1 MVDSA
6 ALLRSI
12 AAQDPL
18 AASLDGE
25 LKPGP
30 EVTDRE
36 GLTAY
41 VRDTAGSIF
50 HPCGTCAMGTDP
62 GAGAVVAPDLRVH
75 GVEGLTVADAS
86 VMPLIT
92 SGNLNAPA
100 LMIGEKAASL
110 IAARL

>member
-1 MVDSA
+1 
-6 ALLRSI
+6 
-12 AAQDPL
+12 
-18 AASLDGE
+18 
-25 LKPGP
+25 
-30 EVTDRE
+30 
-36 GLTAY
+36 
-41 VRDTAGSIF
+41 
-50 HPCGTCAMGTDP
+50 
-62 GAGAVVAPDLRVH
+62 VVAPDLRVH